1 MTPIARFAILT
12 CTAATFVGTT
22 CAALAGD
29 TGPSPAAGA
38 APLRVGVAPNSPP
51 MIFKEGK
58 SVVGIEA
65 DFAKALGRELGREIK
80 FVEMPFADLIDSLN
94 DNKID
99 IIMSSMSR
107 TTARQFRVAFSDP
120 YFRVAQMGLVRAED
134 KYRYAL
140 LGNSIAD
147 QAIGVKKGTTGD
159 LVAQQEFTRCRIKY
173 YDSGEDAAKALKKK
187 KIAMFINDSTLIWYL
202 AGVHEAD
209 GLIVAPMLM
218 SDETLGWA
226 MRRSDRQLTD
236 AVNAFLKKISANGE
250 FKEIMHHWI
259 PALQ

>member
-1 MTPIARFAILT
+1 
-12 CTAATFVGTT
+12 
-22 CAALAGD
+22 
-29 TGPSPAAGA
+29 
-38 APLRVGVAPNSPP
+38 

-58 SVVGIEA
+58 NLVGVEA

-80 FVEMPFADLIDSLN
+80 FVEMPFADLIDALN

-99 IIMSSMSR
+99 IIMSSMSM

-140 LGNSIAD
+140 LGNSLAD

-159 LVAQQEFTRCRIKY
+159 LVAQQEFARSKIKY

-209 GLIVAPMLM
+209 GLIAAPMLM
-218 SDETLGWA
+218 SDEALGWA
-226 MRRSDRQLTD
+226 MRRSDPELTS
-236 AVNAFLKKISANGE
+236 AVNAFLKKILANGE
-250 FKEIMHHWI
+250 YKGIMHRWV

>member
-1 MTPIARFAILT
+1 MSPIARFGFLT
-12 CTAATFVGTT
+12 SAAVLFLGAT
-22 CAALAGD
+22 CAA
-29 TGPSPAAGA
+29 PAADTAPLPAAAA

-51 MIFKEGK
+51 MIYKEGNNI
-58 SVVGIEA
+58 VGVEA
-65 DFAKALGRELGREIK
+65 DFAKGLGRELGREIK
-80 FVEMPFADLIDSLN
+80 FVEMPFADLIDALN

-107 TTARQFRVAFSDP
+107 TIARQFRVAFSDP

-140 LGNSIAD
+140 LGSSIAGE
-147 QAIGVKKGTTGD
+147 AIGVKKATTGD
-159 LVAQQEFTRCRIKY
+159 LVAQQEFTRCKIKY

-209 GLIVAPMLM
+209 GLVAAPMLM
-218 SDETLGWA
+218 SDETLAWA
-226 MRRSDRQLTD
+226 MRRSDGQLTD
-236 AVNAFLKKISANGE
+236 AVNAFLKKIVANGE
-250 FKEIMHHWI
+250 YKEIIHRWI